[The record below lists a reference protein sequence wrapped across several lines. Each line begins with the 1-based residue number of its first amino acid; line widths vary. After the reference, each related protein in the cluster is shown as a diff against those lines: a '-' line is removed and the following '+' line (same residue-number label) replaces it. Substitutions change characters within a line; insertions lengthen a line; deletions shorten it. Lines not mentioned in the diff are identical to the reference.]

1 MKEKL
6 IIRNFG
12 PIKSVEL
19 ELGKITVLIGEQ
31 ATGKS
36 TIAKVL
42 AVCRYFSF
50 ITDVTNN
57 LFHIEN
63 LYFDV
68 IFKDYGIQ
76 EYVNDQSYFLYDCSD
91 YKLEVTIVHDGEFLT
106 NLDKNIQQPLLKF
119 QPKIIEEK
127 SEQFKLL
134 IRELNKIK
142 SKTNYGTILTQ
153 YLSQNWSIPTTFLL
167 NEVKEVMNNPFY
179 FPTERGLQSIFSL
192 GKDSIQNLSD
202 SLFNQLSLLDKTYKN
217 FQSEVEIGPLNI
229 FYKYQNNQGF
239 TRKKNEEN
247 FYPLRNGASGYQ
259 STIPIVLAIKYYTE
273 VERRKRTFI
282 VEEPELNLF
291 PKSQKKLMEFF
302 IENINLNGHSFLL
315 PTHSPYFL
323 SAINDLLIAYKK
335 GQKNQSE
342 VEKIIKKESWLNPD
356 DLSVYELKEG
366 EALDIFDKKIGL
378 IADNII
384 DEVSDEMNDEF
395 DDLLNVR

>member
-1 MKEKL
+1 MKERLVIK
-6 IIRNFG
+6 NFG
-12 PIKSVEL
+12 PIKSVDL
-19 ELGKITVLIGEQ
+19 ELGKMTILIGEQ

-76 EYVNDQSYFLYDCSD
+76 EYINDQSYFLYDCSD
-91 YKLEVTIVHDGEFLT
+91 YKLEVTIVHDGKYIT
-106 NLDKNIQQPLLKF
+106 NLDKNIRQPFIKF
-119 QPKIIEEK
+119 QPRILEEK
-127 SEQFKLL
+127 SENFKLL
-134 IRELNKIK
+134 MSELNKIK
-142 SKTNYGTILTQ
+142 FKANYGEILTQ
-153 YLSQNWSIPTTFLL
+153 YISQNWNIPTTFLL

-217 FQSEVEIGPLNI
+217 FLNEVEIEPLNI
-229 FYKYQNNQGF
+229 FYKYQNNQGYI
-239 TRKKNEEN
+239 RKKEEIN
-247 FYPLRNGASGYQ
+247 YYPLRNGASGYQ
-259 STIPIVLAIKYYTE
+259 SIVPIVLTIKYYTE
-273 VERRKRTFI
+273 IERRKRTFI

-302 IENINLNGHSFLL
+302 VENINNSGHSFLL

-323 SAINDLLIAYKK
+323 SAINDLLMAYKK
-335 GQKNQSE
+335 GQNNE
-342 VEKIIKKESWLNPD
+342 VEVDKIIKKDSWLNPD
-356 DLSVYELKEG
+356 DLSVYQLKDG
-366 EALDIFDKKIGL
+366 FAVDIFDKKLNLIGE
-378 IADNII
+378 NII
-384 DEVSDEMNDEF
+384 DDVSDEMNEEF
-395 DDLLNVR
+395 EELLDI